1 MEDKNIDEVDI
12 SFDDLDDLFSDETEL
27 DIPVDDLDDECKGE
41 E

>member
-12 SFDDLDDLFSDETEL
+12 SFDDLDDFSSDETEL